1 VWDLRV
7 IGAGDAGRLLA
18 GFSRSMACY
27 FCWGL
32 ELLGLRGACF
42 VTGVVLAAIFFSG
55 MDSYCRLICVGLI
68 GFVSAF

>member
-1 VWDLRV
+1 
-7 IGAGDAGRLLA
+7 
-18 GFSRSMACY
+18 MACY